1 MKKSRGDRARIQQ
14 SRVVFRGRIFRVRR
28 DLVVEPPPP
37 GKPKASRGA
46 VVREI
51 VEHRGSVVVLPVF
64 PDGRILLV
72 RQYRHAVEE
81 FLWELVAGHIEPGE
95 KPAATAHREL
105 LEETGYRARR
115 LSHLLTFYP
124 TPGFLTEKMHL
135 FRATGLRP
143 GRAEPRP
150 DEAIV
155 ARAFTPAQLNRMIR
169 RGELRDGKSIAG
181 ILLLRKRSEGSGT
194 RAGGKARIRSRR

>member
-1 MKKSRGDRARIQQ
+1 MKKSGAGRARVKQ
-14 SRVVFRGRIFRVRR
+14 SRIVFQGRIFRVRR
-28 DLVVEPPPP
+28 DLVVEPAPP
-37 GKPKASRGA
+37 GQHRAKGRA

-51 VEHRGSVVVLPVF
+51 VEHRGSAVVLPVF

-72 RQYRHAVEE
+72 RQYRHAVGK

-115 LSHLLTFYP
+115 LAHLLTFYP
-124 TPGFLTEKMHL
+124 TPGFLTEEMHL
-135 FRATGLRP
+135 FRATGLKA
-143 GRAEPRP
+143 GRAQPRP

-155 ARAFTPAQLNRMIR
+155 ARAFTPAQLNRMRR
-169 RGELRDGKSIAG
+169 RGEVRDGKTLVG
-181 ILLLRKRSEGSGT
+181 ILLAT
-194 RAGGKARIRSRR
+194 RGAVG